1 MRTFLKNSKH
11 ETRPEGGPAAL
22 AARFGAAREG
32 ATIVE
37 FALIA
42 LPFFALLMAILETGL
57 MFFAGQ
63 TLDTSVGL
71 AARMIRTGQAQEMG
85 FDADRFREEVCR
97 VAGVVMRC
105 DGIKLDVKVF
115 PDFQTIDLT
124 PGIGDGGDVDDA
136 GFGYEPGH
144 GEDIVVVRAFYN
156 WPVYAN
162 ILGFT
167 LDSGNGSHLLST
179 TVAFR
184 NEPFPW

>member
-1 MRTFLKNSKH
+1 MRMIFRIAPH
-11 ETRPEGGPAAL
+11 RPDRRRGL
-22 AARFGAAREG
+22 ARRFGASRDG
-32 ATIVE
+32 ATIIE
-37 FALIA
+37 FGFIA
-42 LPFFALLMAILETGL
+42 LPFFALLMAILETGV

-85 FDADRFREEVCR
+85 FDEDRFREQVCEL
-97 VAGVVMRC
+97 AGLVMNC
-105 DGIKLDVKVF
+105 ADLKLDVKVF
-115 PDFQTIDLT
+115 PDFESINLT
-124 PGIGDGGDVDDA
+124 PGVGNNGEIDDS
-136 GFGYEPGH
+136 GFGFDPGH

-156 WPVYAN
+156 WPIFAN